1 MNEVLLYSEINIA
14 CIGVLLIL
22 LLKVHNS
29 MFLQSQR
36 FLFRLDAVC
45 CIAFFVF
52 DALWLLFTEDIL
64 TAPRIIQSSMVFLY
78 FSFATLSGFF
88 WFLFSEYAQGT
99 DYHQD
104 RRKLFL
110 VSLPAIIQI
119 IVAAASL
126 KTGWLFWIDAN
137 DVYHR
142 GPFYLIAMSVG
153 YGYVVA
159 TAVKALVLSW
169 RTGNYQQKQR
179 YHTLASF
186 AILPV
191 IAGCVQ
197 VAMPE
202 APVLCIGTTLAML
215 SVYIDLQEQMISVDP
230 LTQLNNRNQL
240 HQHLSNRLGR
250 YGGKKPLY
258 LLILD
263 GNHFKQIND
272 EYGHIEGDHALREIA
287 AALRRACTGP
297 HDFISRFG
305 GDEFIVIAEPEGGD
319 TVEALCERIHH
330 ELTQADT
337 NYPLT
342 VCIGYAGYT
351 TKIKNGQ
358 QFIDLADRELYKAKR
373 LRKKVLH
380 ASDRNCQ

>member
-36 FLFRLDAVC
+36 FFFRLDTIC

-52 DALWLLFTEDIL
+52 DAMWLLFTEDIL
-64 TAPRIIQSSMVFLY
+64 SAPRPIQSSMVCLY
-78 FSFATLSGFF
+78 FSFATLSAFL
-88 WFLFSEYAQGT
+88 WFLFSEDAQGA
-99 DYHQD
+99 DYRQD
-104 RRKLFL
+104 HRKLL
-110 VSLPAIIQI
+110 LASLPAITQI
-119 IVAAASL
+119 VLAAASL
-126 KTGWLFWIDAN
+126 KTGWLFQIDAN
-137 DVYHR
+137 DIYHR
-142 GPFYLIAMSVG
+142 GPFYPVAVFIG
-153 YGYVVA
+153 YGYIVV
-159 TAVKALVLSW
+159 TAVKALVLSM
-169 RTGNYQQKQR
+169 RTKSYQQKQR
-179 YHTLASF
+179 YRTLASF

-191 IAGCVQ
+191 IAGCIQ
-197 VAMPE
+197 VATPE

-240 HQHLSNRLGR
+240 HQYMSNRLGR

-258 LLILD
+258 LLIMD

-272 EYGHIEGDHALREIA
+272 DYGHIEGDHALREIA

-305 GDEFIVIAEPEGGD
+305 GDEFIVLAEPENGD
-319 TVEALCERIHH
+319 TVEALCDRIHH
-330 ELTQADT
+330 ELAQAGTD
-337 NYPLT
+337 YPLT

-351 TKIKNGQ
+351 TEIENGR
-358 QFIDLADRELYKAKR
+358 QFIELADQELYKAKK
-373 LRKKVLH
+373 LRPKSLH
-380 ASDRNCQ
+380 AKQ